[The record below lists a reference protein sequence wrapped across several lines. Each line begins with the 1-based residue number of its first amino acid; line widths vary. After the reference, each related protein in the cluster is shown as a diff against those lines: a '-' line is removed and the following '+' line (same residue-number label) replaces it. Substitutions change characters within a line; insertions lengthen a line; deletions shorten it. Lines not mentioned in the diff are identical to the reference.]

1 MSSKIFLFE
10 NNLHELN
17 KTELIFGILSIIDLI
32 LIVFLFYWKKW
43 AFWALVGSRIITLI
57 INLNIGTGAISYIG
71 LLGIILIYLLLEL
84 KKDGIK
90 GWENLA

>member
-1 MSSKIFLFE
+1 MSSKIFLLE

-43 AFWALVGSRIITLI
+43 AFWALVRSSIITL
-57 INLNIGTGAISYIG
+57 NN
-71 LLGIILIYLLLEL
+71 
-84 KKDGIK
+84 
-90 GWENLA
+90 

>member
-1 MSSKIFLFE
+1 MSSKIFLLE

-43 AFWALVGSRIITLI
+43 AFWALVGSSIITLI